1 MQSDQQMQKPSQ
13 SAPVPTESV
22 DVRPQEASGETIKH
36 RLSALMHR
44 VQHSIWPVNG
54 SGAVTV
60 GVSPAAHADGG
71 DHALISQVNALDHQ
85 HMQAFP
91 AHRKAQV
98 MEKIMSLTP
107 VANVLSQG
115 NNKFEKAVMNLHREG
130 YGLIDLQPQ
139 ETVFTS
145 VWYRK
150 SRALVGKG
158 ADVTMLLWEDDE
170 GGASVTMMSW
180 RI

>member
-1 MQSDQQMQKPSQ
+1 MQKPSQ
-13 SAPVPTESV
+13 SAPVPTENAG
-22 DVRPQEASGETIKH
+22 VRPQDASGETIKH
-36 RLSALMHR
+36 RFSLLMHR
-44 VQHSIWPVNG
+44 VRHLIGPLNGSEAGPWGVRPAGQAESSGVNG
-54 SGAVTV
+54 SDCG
-60 GVSPAAHADGG
+60 
-71 DHALISQVNALDHQ
+71 LISQVNALDHL

>member
-13 SAPVPTESV
+13 SAPVPTENAG
-22 DVRPQEASGETIKH
+22 VRPQDASGETIKH
-36 RLSALMHR
+36 RFSLLMHR
-44 VQHSIWPVNG
+44 VRHLIGPLNG
-54 SGAVTV
+54 SE
-60 GVSPAAHADGG
+60 AAHADGG

-150 SRALVGKG
+150 SHAFLDKS